1 MMRCNLLLKLLIF
14 VFITTY
20 LVSAQVLTEEKT
32 SNQATK
38 NQVSDTNLLDTSFEN
53 LIHFGD
59 LIDVDVVGS
68 TEYDWRGTITPEGFL
83 TVSFFNADPIYA
95 LCKSEDYVSQE
106 LTKIYGELL
115 RNPQITVKV
124 LDRSNRSLS
133 FIYGAV
139 KTRQRLKIQRLVRL
153 NEVIILSGGITEK
166 ASGEITVLRPP
177 KMDCDKTSADE
188 TKFLKFS
195 VKDLISGKLEANP
208 IIKIGDTI
216 TIEESEPI
224 YVIGGVN
231 NPKQFLFRDELT
243 LSRLIA
249 MSGGFSKDADPKN
262 IIIYRRTENETKLIN
277 IDFEKVKLRQFEDLE
292 LQKYDIIE
300 IGQGKKSKNSP
311 NPKINLPDKGEQT
324 ANLPL
329 KIID

>member
-1 MMRCNLLLKLLIF
+1 
-14 VFITTY
+14 
-20 LVSAQVLTEEKT
+20 
-32 SNQATK
+32 
-38 NQVSDTNLLDTSFEN
+38 
-53 LIHFGD
+53 
-59 LIDVDVVGS
+59 
-68 TEYDWRGTITPEGFL
+68 
-83 TVSFFNADPIYA
+83 
-95 LCKSEDYVSQE
+95 
-106 LTKIYGELL
+106 
-115 RNPQITVKV
+115 
-124 LDRSNRSLS
+124 
-133 FIYGAV
+133 
-139 KTRQRLKIQRLVRL
+139 LKIQRLVRL